1 MCEESMGVVGNGSH
15 KFVLRGEAGVG
26 DVFVVKVH
34 GVTEAIA
41 VGGLDVAKVRMVV
54 FGGCIDVPPIN
65 GVESPCPARVGFL
78 VNLGIASHGR

>member
-1 MCEESMGVVGNGSH
+1 MGAVGNGSH
-15 KFVLRGEAGVG
+15 QFVLRGEAGVG

-41 VGGLDVAKVRMVV
+41 VGGLDVATVRTVV

-65 GVESPCPARVGFL
+65 RVESPCPTGVSFL
-78 VNLGIASHGR
+78 VNLGITSHGC